1 MKQFKVLL
9 EESHV
14 SEYNVL
20 AVNEADAVEKILAG
34 GYEPDSTHYIE
45 TLTDRDSI
53 HVEQLEV

>member
-34 GYEPDSTHYIE
+34 GYVPDSTHYIE

-53 HVEQLEV
+53 HVEQLED

>member
-45 TLTDRDSI
+45 LTDRDSI
-53 HVEQLEV
+53 HVEQLED

>member
-34 GYEPDSTHYIE
+34 GYEIIDLH
-45 TLTDRDSI
+45 DI
-53 HVEQLEV
+53 HFGLED

>member
-34 GYEPDSTHYIE
+34 GYEPASTHYIE

-53 HVEQLEV
+53 HVEQLED

>member
-20 AVNEADAVEKILAG
+20 AVNEDDAVEKILSG
-34 GYEPDSTHYIE
+34 GYEPDSTHHVE
-45 TLTDRDSI
+45 TLTDRNSI
-53 HVEQLEV
+53 HVEQFEV